1 MQDGA
6 VTDQPTSPSGPG
18 GLSPDALGSALR
30 DIVEFVDA
38 AGWGRPPTLFALVPT
53 AVLAASR
60 PELVDDDDDSELSPV
75 VQDTVEV
82 TGTGPE
88 TGAAIERLL
97 ATTAWPPMVVGAA
110 LVQEILVLPPEAE
123 SDLDTAF
130 DTLLGTPDDP
140 EAADAAARETAR
152 SHPGR
157 RAARLVVGAL
167 RGGQSLSLMQLRP
180 APGEEPATD
189 PSGRVE
195 LLTHADLAPELRA
208 AVAQTLAAHPED

>member
-1 MQDGA
+1 M
-6 VTDQPTSPSGPG
+6 TDQPPPAGDLG
-18 GLSPDALGSALR
+18 ELSPDALGSALR
-30 DIVEFVDA
+30 DIVEFVDD
-38 AGWGRPPTLFALVPT
+38 AGWGQPPTLFALVPT
-53 AVLAASR
+53 ATLAATQ
-60 PELVDDDDDSELSPV
+60 PELVDADDDSELSPV

-82 TGTGPE
+82 AGPGPE

-140 EAADAAARETAR
+140 GAADAAARATAR

-157 RAARLVVGAL
+157 RSARLVVGAL

-208 AVAQTLAAHPED
+208 AVAQTLTADPDS